1 MKLSGK
7 LLAFM
12 FVFVVTA
19 QFGYP
24 QQVKRGKPGP
34 AGSWVVIGTIVAN
47 FSADHDGIVVTGP
60 FDDFRKI
67 KFKVTDAPLN
77 LIRMQITY
85 DGGTTQKIETR
96 NNISQGGESRVIDLP
111 GAKRS
116 IRRIDFW
123 YDTKGILRGKAKVT
137 IVGMK

>member
-1 MKLSGK
+1 MKSSVK
-7 LLAFM
+7 LLAT
-12 FVFVVTA
+12 VLILILTSQIA
-19 QFGYP
+19 YP
-24 QQVKRGKPGP
+24 QKVKRGKPGP
-34 AGSWVVIGTIVAN
+34 AGSWRVIGTTVAN
-47 FSADHDGIVVTGP
+47 FTGDHDGIVVTGP

-67 KFKVTDAPLN
+67 KFIVTDAPLN
-77 LIRMQITY
+77 LMRMQITY
-85 DGGTTQKIETR
+85 DGGMTQKIETR
-96 NNISQGGESRVIDLP
+96 HNIPQGGESRVIDLP

>member
-1 MKLSGK
+1 MKFSGK

-12 FVFVVTA
+12 FIFVVTT
-19 QFGYP
+19 QFVYP

-34 AGSWVVIGTIVAN
+34 AGSWRVIGTTVAN
-47 FSADHDGIVVTGP
+47 FAADHDGIAVAGP

-67 KFKVTDAPLN
+67 KFKVTDAPLD
-77 LIRMQITY
+77 LMRMQITY

-96 NNISQGGESRVIDLP
+96 HSIPQGGESRVIDLP